1 MNVKEYLK
9 ENRLLFDGS
18 MGTYFT
24 SLHPY
29 CKENVELVS
38 LTHPNWIKE
47 IHEAMRSKQI
57 HSAAI
62 ELIFQMK
69 PYYRIVYRLPMI

>member
-38 LTHPNWIKE
+38 LTHPNWIKK
-47 IHEAMRSKQI
+47 IHEN
-57 HSAAI
+57 
-62 ELIFQMK
+62 
-69 PYYRIVYRLPMI
+69 

>member
-47 IHEAMRSKQI
+47 IH
-57 HSAAI
+57 SAAI
-62 ELIFQMK
+62 ELILQMK